1 MSSTAVEK
9 PSGKGTRGKYNSY
22 TQAEREAALA
32 QVVRAGGLQTRAQK
46 VLKRRGI
53 KVPIRTL
60 NEWVEKE
67 AETLERLREKLG
79 PQINAE
85 MAEMHQGLAIATG
98 EIEAEAV
105 EAIRSRLKAGEGDLK
120 DLSAVQQRAAVGTG
134 IHGEKHLLYTGQ
146 PNHITR
152 SEDVSGILK
161 RLKARG
167 WDFEGEAVEVDAPAV
182 ESSA

>member
-1 MSSTAVEK
+1 MSTSVA
-9 PSGKGTRGKYNSY
+9 TRGKYNSY
-22 TQAEREAALA
+22 TQAEREAALV
-32 QVVRAGGLQTRAQK
+32 QVVRLGGNQARALK
-46 VLKRRGI
+46 VLKRQGI
-53 KVPIRTL
+53 KIPARTL
-60 NEWVEKE
+60 CEWVETNS
-67 AETLERLREKLG
+67 ETIERLREELG

-105 EAIRSRLKAGEGDLK
+105 EAIRKRLKAGEGDLK

-134 IHGEKHLLYTGQ
+134 IHGEKHLLFTGQ

-152 SEDVSGILK
+152 TEDASGVLK

-167 WDFEGEAVEVDAPAV
+167 WDFEGEAVEVDGAAV
-182 ESSA
+182 ESRSRTSR